1 MACCGGGVVAVG
13 IVMALSW
20 QCCGILVTVRTNQQ
34 PHVYTEIKM
43 TPTTALSGDN
53 RMVVWIVQHGIE
65 EGWHWEINKQTKKN
79 TMYMLV
85 L

>member
-1 MACCGGGVVAVG
+1 
-13 IVMALSW
+13 
-20 QCCGILVTVRTNQQ
+20 
-34 PHVYTEIKM
+34 VYTEIKI
-43 TPTTALSGDN
+43 TPTTAV
-53 RMVVWIVQHGIE
+53 VVWIVQHGIE

>member
-1 MACCGGGVVAVG
+1 MCEYIQYKMRGSIKQNGV
-13 IVMALSW
+13 
-20 QCCGILVTVRTNQQ
+20 QTILVFSFINDTYV
-34 PHVYTEIKM
+34 
-43 TPTTALSGDN
+43 
-53 RMVVWIVQHGIE
+53 VVWIVQHGIE